1 MLIMLGQFAFGIN
14 TLAFDKLVRSSTWR
28 HPSNSRVGA
37 RPARQSLGP
46 GDETIALTGVLAPE
60 FRGTAKSL
68 DSLREMAN
76 QGKAWAMVGG
86 ESVFGAWVIEN
97 LQQTG
102 THYTIDGRPRRIEF
116 DLKLARVDDMRA
128 EGSGGVD
135 PWPDEDYYW
144 KWWE

>member
-1 MLIMLGQFAFGIN
+1 MLITLGQFAFGID

-46 GDETIALTGVLAPE
+46 GDETLGLTGVLAPE

-68 DSLREMAN
+68 DDLREMAD
-76 QGKAWAMVGG
+76 QGKAWALVGG
-86 ESVFGAWVIEN
+86 ESILGAWVIES

-102 THYTIDGRPRRIEF
+102 THYTPGGRPRRIEF
-116 DLKLARVDDMRA
+116 DLKLARVDDHLA
-128 EGSGGVD
+128 EGGGGVD
-135 PWPDEDYYW
+135 PWPDDDFWE
-144 KWWE
+144 WWI